1 MKQEQESSDASGK
14 SSPDCKESSPVV
26 AFRSAFVALA
36 GRPNCGK
43 STLMNTVLGEAISI
57 VSSLPQTTRNN
68 VKGIYNAPNLQLVF
82 IDTPGIHSGKH
93 GSNKYMSRES
103 SDALRDSDI
112 LCYLVDLSRP
122 FGEEEDAVAK
132 VVAAA
137 KVPVV
142 IILNKKD
149 ICEDVDG
156 TVLSFLTR
164 YPEFSKTSR
173 IVISANGKDSKDAF
187 LRLIDPFISSG
198 PAYFSEDYATDANL
212 RFFAAE
218 FIRKHL
224 IASTRAEVPHAAFVE
239 ITEYLENPDQH
250 KVEAVIYVESEGQ
263 KGIVIGKNGMI
274 VKRIQN
280 NASQD
285 LKNLTGVPASIRCH
299 IKVEP
304 HWRDNEAF
312 LSKLWKK

>member
-1 MKQEQESSDASGK
+1 MKQELSDASEK
-14 SSPDCKESSPVV
+14 LSPDPDKSPSAD

-43 STLMNTVLGEAISI
+43 STLMNTVLGETISI
-57 VSSLPQTTRNN
+57 VSSLPQTTRNSI
-68 VKGIYNAPNLQLVF
+68 KGIYNAPNLQLVF

-103 SDALRDSDI
+103 SDALRDSDM
-112 LCYLVDLSRP
+112 LCYIADLSRP
-122 FGEEEDAVAK
+122 FGEEEDMVANI
-132 VVAAA
+132 VAAA
-137 KVPVV
+137 KVPIV
-142 IILNKKD
+142 IIFNKKD
-149 ICEDVDG
+149 LCENVDG
-156 TVLSFLTR
+156 TVEFFLVR
-164 YPEFSKTSR
+164 YPAFSKTPR
-173 IVISANGKDSKDAF
+173 IAISANEKDSKDAF
-187 LRLIDPFISSG
+187 LQLIDPFIPSG

-224 IASTRAEVPHAAFVE
+224 IANTKAEVPHAAFVE
-239 ITEYLENPDQH
+239 ITEYLESPEQH
-250 KVEAVIYVESEGQ
+250 NLQAVIYVESEGQ

-285 LKNLTGVPASIRCH
+285 LKNLSGVPASIRCH

-304 HWRDNEAF
+304 HWRDNDAF